1 MFGILS
7 LMMDHQAAPQNQEA
21 FFQELEL
28 SDKRNLADWNKS
40 RREARLDGD
49 LELVRKLEIEYDLAA
64 EAPDAAVALL
74 ALTRK
79 PVPMMCVEERLRR
92 ALEGGRAPPVLPA
105 EEPPRIMRLEGDGSD
120 PNAWV
125 CVLPRRPLPKL
136 SPEDWAKLREDRA
149 IYHKDSDI
157 KRHRGWLDEEL
168 AFQLPKLAAHHEAKT
183 AAH

>member
-1 MFGILS
+1 
-7 LMMDHQAAPQNQEA
+7 MMDHQAAPQNQEA

-28 SDKRNLADWNKS
+28 SD
-40 RREARLDGD
+40 E
-49 LELVRKLEIEYDLAA
+49 
-64 EAPDAAVALL
+64 
-74 ALTRK
+74 RK
-79 PVPMMCVEERLRR
+79 PMLCVEERLRR
-92 ALEGGRAPPVLPA
+92 ALEGGRAPPVEPA
-105 EEPPRIMRLEGDGSD
+105 GEPPRIMRLEGDGSD

-157 KRHRGWLDEEL
+157 KRHRGRLDEEL
-168 AFQLPKLAAHHEAKT
+168 AFLLPKLAAHHEAKT